1 VRPAPR
7 NSRKRS
13 ARIERDTFHRR
24 GDEKCEN
31 ARKKCSA
38 IAARSGLPRPTS
50 VRRPQQAP
58 HFDLTSASV
67 VRFTWDSGRVD
78 YYLDNVRFSRTK
90 GYPPP
95 APPCTPPPQP

>member
-13 ARIERDTFHRR
+13 ARIERDTFHRS

-38 IAARSGLPRPTS
+38 IAARSGLPRPT
-50 VRRPQQAP
+50 RRPQQAP
-58 HFDLTSASV
+58 SFDLTSASV
-67 VRFTWDSGRVD
+67 VRFAWDSGRVD
-78 YYLDNVRFSRTK
+78 HYLDNVRFYRTK
-90 GYPPP
+90 SYPPP
-95 APPCTPPPQP
+95 APPYTTPPQP